1 METLWLIVV
10 IGGPLLLA
18 GVIIWSMRHNR
29 LTARQQAERD
39 AGTRRLREEGEAE
52 ERRRDGAI

>member
-18 GVIIWSMRHNR
+18 SVIIWSMRHNR
-29 LTARQQAERD
+29 LTARQRAERD

-52 ERRRDGAI
+52 NRRHGGPI